1 MMESETR
8 SESVYSG
15 GKTSYS
21 ETIGTERIYAG
32 FWIRCGATLLDGVC
46 LQTVFI
52 MVHLLLGYN
61 LLEPPFAVSLIESL
75 LSGVY
80 YIVMTVIWGQTLGKM
95 ATGIK
100 VIRNDGTP
108 NTWGII
114 ILREIIGK
122 FVSGLI
128 LFVGYMMAG
137 WDGKKRALH
146 DRMFAT
152 RVVKVNK

>member
-1 MMESETR
+1 MESETR

>member
-1 MMESETR
+1 MESETR
-8 SESVYSG
+8 SEPLYSG
-15 GKTSYS
+15 GVTSYS
-21 ETIGTERIYAG
+21 ETIGTERRYAG

-52 MVHLLLGYN
+52 IVHLLLGYS
-61 LLEPPFAVSLIESL
+61 LLEPPSAVSLIESL
-75 LSGVY
+75 LAGVY

-114 ILREIIGK
+114 ILRETIGK
-122 FVSGLI
+122 FVSSII
-128 LFVGYMMAG
+128 LCIGYMMAG

>member
-1 MMESETR
+1 M
-8 SESVYSG
+8 
-15 GKTSYS
+15 
-21 ETIGTERIYAG
+21 
-32 FWIRCGATLLDGVC
+32 
-46 LQTVFI
+46 
-52 MVHLLLGYN
+52 
-61 LLEPPFAVSLIESL
+61 IESL
-75 LSGVY
+75 LAGVY

-114 ILREIIGK
+114 ILRETIGK
-122 FVSGLI
+122 FVSSII
-128 LFVGYMMAG
+128 LCVGYMMAG

>member
-8 SESVYSG
+8 SESIYSG

-32 FWIRCGATLLDGVC
+32 FWIRCGATLLDWLC
-46 LQTVFI
+46 LQAVFV
-52 MVHLLLGYN
+52 MFHLTFGYS
-61 LLEPPFAVSLIESL
+61 LLEPPLGLTLIQSLVSL
-75 LSGVY
+75 VY
-80 YIVMTVIWGQTLGKM
+80 YVVMTVIFGQTLGKM

-100 VIRNDGTP
+100 VIRNDGSP

-114 ILREIIGK
+114 ILRELIGK
-122 FVSGLI
+122 FVSSLI